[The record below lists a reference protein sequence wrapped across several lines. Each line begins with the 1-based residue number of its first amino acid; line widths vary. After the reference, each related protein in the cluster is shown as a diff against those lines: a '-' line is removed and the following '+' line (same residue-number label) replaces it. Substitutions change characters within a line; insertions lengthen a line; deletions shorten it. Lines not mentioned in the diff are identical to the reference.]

1 MGSASGPQIELRRP
15 TIDAPGL
22 ATVSVLVCREVFVPS
37 PAHPLS
43 GVRVL
48 ELGQLVAGPFA
59 GALLA
64 SFGAEVI
71 KVEAPGGDPIRQW
84 RTLIDGTSV
93 WWRTLARNK
102 RLISLDLHAESGR
115 AALRRLI
122 PRCDVVIENFRPGR
136 MEAWGLSPAELER
149 LRPGLIVCRVSGY
162 GQTGPDRDLP
172 GYASVAEARGG
183 LRYLT
188 GPTDGPTVRSNLSMG
203 DSIAGLQA
211 ALGVVVALLHKFRG
225 GGGQVVDVSLLEA
238 MLSMM
243 EGAVTE
249 ASVGVHR
256 EPSGSTITGIVPSG
270 SFPCL
275 DGDVVLGAN
284 GETLFA
290 RLCAAMGQPEV
301 ALDERFRGNPA
312 RVAHQDELTAI
323 ISTWTAARTVD
334 AVVQTL
340 SDARVPVGPIQSPAQ
355 LLDDPQLRARD
366 ALWEVWVGGTR
377 MVLPQLGPR
386 LSTVPPRRDHPGG
399 AHGSDTRSVLMELA
413 GLSAAEVDQLMDET
427 DPPE

>member
-1 MGSASGPQIELRRP
+1 MSVQ
-15 TIDAPGL
+15 
-22 ATVSVLVCREVFVPS
+22 VSREVVVRT
-37 PAHPLS
+37 PARPLS
-43 GVRVL
+43 GIRVL

-64 SFGAEVI
+64 SFGADVI
-71 KVEAPGGDPIRQW
+71 KVEAPAGDPIRQW
-84 RTLIDGTSV
+84 RTLVDGTSV

-102 RLISLDLHAESGR
+102 RLISLDLHAEPAR

-122 PRCDVVIENFRPGR
+122 PQCDVVIENFRPGR
-136 MEAWGLSPAELER
+136 MESWGLGPAALEA

-188 GPTDGPTVRSNLSMG
+188 GPVDGPTVRSNLSLG

-211 ALGVVVALLHKFRG
+211 ALGVVLALLHNARG
-225 GGGQVVDVSLLEA
+225 GGGEVVDVSLLEA
-238 MLSMM
+238 MLSIM

-256 EPSGSTITGIVPSG
+256 GPSGSTITGIVPSG
-270 SFPCL
+270 SFACI
-275 DGDVVLGAN
+275 DGHVVLGAN
-284 GETLFA
+284 GETVFA
-290 RLCAAMGQPEV
+290 RLCTAMGQPEI

-323 ISTWTAARTVD
+323 IAAWTSSQTVD
-334 AVVQTL
+334 AVVRAL
-340 SDARVPVGPIQSPAQ
+340 SEARVPVGPIQSPGQ
-355 LLDDPQLRARD
+355 LLIDPQLRARD
-366 ALWEVWVGGTR
+366 ALWEVWVDGTR

-386 LSTVPPRRDHPGG
+386 LASVSPRRDHPGR
-399 AHGSDTRSVLMELA
+399 AHGADTRAVLMELA
-413 GLSAAEVDQLMDET
+413 GMSEVEVEQLMSGS
-427 DPPE
+427 PGPG